1 MGLRTLRAAP
11 AARTRARLDRKPLWQ
26 SVLVGSRDEIGIAA
40 LWLALAGGLAV
51 LTTSV
56 ADWYVMTDELLY
68 ERLAISIANV
78 GSPLPHIHGELIG
91 NVNQLYPLLLA
102 PLFHGRLVPPALH
115 DAHVLNAFVMSSVC
129 VPTFLL
135 ARAVTQTRRL
145 PYLVAALSVCIP
157 WIPLSSM
164 LMTEVV
170 AYPAFVWA
178 VLAIYRAAI
187 SPRWQNDVVMVV
199 ALGLATLART
209 QFLVLLLVVP
219 IAFYLHELAFTK
231 AASRLSR
238 ARIAAR
244 KLVETHRALAA
255 AFAVL
260 VGATVVLLAAGRLSS
275 VLGTYSVTA
284 EGDVLP
290 SGMGRSLLEH
300 LAPLGLGLGILPFVL
315 GVDWLFATTLRP
327 RKREQHAF
335 AAIAIVTFVV
345 LLVEVTSYDL
355 RFGAGRLHD
364 RYLFYVV
371 PLVLISFAA
380 ALRAER
386 RPRWSLFLSAGLLAL
401 AFSFVPVVRYDK
413 FNVDSPV
420 AVLNGALLDAG
431 GSVDGARVLLGLATI
446 VALLLFLFA
455 AAFLRR
461 AQLTIVVLVFAVVSG
476 STETALAFNK
486 LLSVDGTSGRPIT
499 LDQGVVFD
507 WIDRKVGPGA
517 KVTMVPYP
525 ILYGNY
531 WENVAYWWNVEFWN
545 ASVQR
550 AATYEQAFTGTPETF
565 ATTQLTFDRTTGRA
579 NVSPSAYAVQGIA
592 ETRFRLAGAELG
604 QDRGVALIA
613 ADKPWRA
620 KWLAFDLYRDGWTV
634 PKIVGK
640 IRVFSA
646 PGQTQSLKRFVT
658 ISVRGPDNVA
668 PRPFRIDSNASNWA
682 AEAGEQ
688 QTSNQISVCVPARG
702 FADVQIHA
710 PRYSPIYGDPRSE
723 QSFVSYARSGGVLV
737 TGIALADETGAC

>member
-1 MGLRTLRAAP
+1 L
-11 AARTRARLDRKPLWQ
+11 Q
-26 SVLVGSRDEIGIAA
+26 SVLVGYRDEIGIAA
-40 LWLALAGGLAV
+40 LWLALAGGLAL
-51 LTTSV
+51 LTSSV
-56 ADWYVMTDELLY
+56 VDWYVMTDELLY
-68 ERLAISIANV
+68 ERLAISIANL
-78 GSPLPHIHGELIG
+78 GSPLPHVHGELIG

-115 DAHVLNAFVMSSVC
+115 DAHVLNAFVMSSAC

-135 ARAVTQTRRL
+135 ARAVTQSRRL
-145 PYLVAALSVCIP
+145 AYVVAALSVCIP

-178 VLAIYRAAI
+178 VLAIYRAAV

-199 ALGLATLART
+199 ALALATLART

-231 AASRLSR
+231 APSRFSR
-238 ARIAAR
+238 VRIAAW
-244 KLVETHRALAA
+244 KLVEAHRPLAA

-260 VGATVVLLAAGRLSS
+260 VLAAVVLLAVGRLSS

-300 LAPLGLGLGILPFVL
+300 LAPIGLGLGILPFVL
-315 GVDWLFATTLRP
+315 GVDWLFATSLRP
-327 RKREQHAF
+327 GAREQHAF
-335 AAIAIVTFVV
+335 AVIAIVTFAV

-386 RPRWSLFLSAGLLAL
+386 RPRGSLFLSAALLIL

-446 VALLLFLFA
+446 VALLLLLFG

-461 AQLTIVVLVFAVVSG
+461 AQLTIIVLVFAVVSM

-486 LLSVDGTSGRPIT
+486 LLTVDGTSGRPIT

-565 ATTQLTFDRTTGRA
+565 PTTQLTFDRTTGRA
-579 NVSPSAYAVQGIA
+579 NVSPSVYAVQGIA

-604 QDRGVALIA
+604 ADRGVALIA

-620 KWLAFDLYRDGWTV
+620 AWLAFDLYRDGWTV
-634 PKIVGK
+634 PKVVGK

-646 PGQTQSLKRFVT
+646 PGQTQPQKRFVT

-688 QTSNQISVCVPARG
+688 QTSNQISVCVPAHG

-737 TGIALADETGAC
+737 TGIALADETGPC